1 MAKMAGLAAEGIT
14 NLRDY
19 IQGRMDERDDLLAA
33 LEKERKNAEDSKDA
47 DRIKL
52 VDDMVN
58 FVTVK
63 QFEATE

>member
-14 NLRDY
+14 NLHDY
-19 IQGRMDERDDLLAA
+19 IQGRMDERGDLLAA
-33 LEKERKNAEDSKDA
+33 LEKERKNAQDSGDA

-52 VDDMVN
+52 VDDMIN

-63 QFEATE
+63 QFQDLD